1 MFVSRVVPGD
11 APQIAEPTPLF
22 AGAYQSLG
30 MEVTWDSAPGGT
42 SFVMARMPT
51 ESRRTVTL
59 YTNWIE
65 RWKRTAAARVK

>member
-11 APQIAEPTPLF
+11 VPQIAEPTPRF

-30 MEVTWDSAPGGT
+30 MEVTWDAAPDRK
-42 SFVMARMPT
+42 SFVTVRMPT
-51 ESRRTVTL
+51 ETRPTVML

-65 RWKRTAAARVK
+65 RPKHAAAARAK